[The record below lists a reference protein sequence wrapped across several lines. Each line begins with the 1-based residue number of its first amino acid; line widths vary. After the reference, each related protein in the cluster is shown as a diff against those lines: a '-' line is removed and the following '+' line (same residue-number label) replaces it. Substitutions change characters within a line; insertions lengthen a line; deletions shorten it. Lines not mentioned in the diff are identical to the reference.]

1 MKPIST
7 TWQRTPISYYG
18 GKQTMLPHI
27 LPLIPEHT
35 IYTEAFFGG
44 GAVFWAKQPVKT
56 EIINDF
62 NTNVYTFYKVLQTRF
77 AELKTLIERS
87 VVSREAYKAALVIYH
102 APFAFTEVQQA
113 WAFWYTTN
121 CGYSNQVGNC
131 RITTNSK
138 NVSALNNKI
147 TNFTDTYSARLQG
160 VQIDNNDATEVL
172 THHDTPD
179 SFHYIDPPY
188 VGAKQGHYG
197 GYEQEHFNELLAIL
211 ATLKG
216 KFLLSSYHNEE
227 LTKYVQQCGWYQKEV
242 SMHLGSSNSTGKKR
256 IEVLTANYPI

>member
-1 MKPIST
+1 MKPISKI
-7 TWQRTPISYYG
+7 WQRTPISYYG

-44 GAVFWAKQPVKT
+44 GAVFWAKKPVKN

-62 NTNVYTFYKVLQTRF
+62 NANVYIFYKILQTRF
-77 AELKTLIERS
+77 VELQTLVQQS

-113 WAFWYTTN
+113 WAFWYATN
-121 CGYSNQVGNC
+121 CGYSNQIGNC

-138 NVSALNNKI
+138 NATAL
-147 TNFTDTYSARLQG
+147 TNRIATFTDTYSARLQG
-160 VQIDNNDATEVL
+160 VQIDNNDATEVIAR
-172 THHDTPD
+172 HDTL
-179 SFHYIDPPY
+179 STFHYIDPPY

-197 GYEQEHFNELLAIL
+197 GYEQAHFNELLATL
-211 ATLKG
+211 ANVKG
-216 KFLLSSYHNEE
+216 KFLLSSYHNPQ
-227 LTKYVQQCGWYQKEV
+227 LTQYVQQHGWYQKEV
-242 SMHLGSSNSTGKKR
+242 SMHLGSSNSAGKKR
-256 IEVLTANYPI
+256 TEVLTANYTI

>member
-44 GAVFWAKQPVKT
+44 GAVFWAKKPSKI

-62 NTNVYTFYKVLQTRF
+62 NANVYIFYKVLQNRF
-77 AELKTLIERS
+77 SELKELVLSS
-87 VVSREAYKAALVIYH
+87 VISREAYKAALVIYN
-102 APFAFTEVQQA
+102 APFAFSEVQQA
-113 WAFWYTTN
+113 WAFWYATN

-131 RITTNSK
+131 RITNNGKSVTQLTNRI
-138 NVSALNNKI
+138 A
-147 TNFTDTYSARLQG
+147 TFTDTYSARLQK

-172 THHDTPD
+172 IRHDTPD
-179 SFHYIDPPY
+179 TFHYVDPPY
-188 VGAKQGHYG
+188 VGANQGHYG
-197 GYEQEHFNELLAIL
+197 GYEQEHFNNLLNTL
-211 ATLKG
+211 ASIKG
-216 KFLLSSYHNEE
+216 KFLLSSYHNTE
-227 LTKYVQQCGWYQKEV
+227 LTRYVQEHGWHQREV
-242 SMHLGSSNSTGKKR
+242 LLHLGSSKSAGRKR
-256 IEVLTANYPI
+256 IEVLTANYTI